1 MKNTTF
7 YLDLFHL
14 TMGYTSL
21 YYQIFYG
28 PTHLA
33 SEIVMVLVVL
43 VCLVKT
49 FMYMKVIEQYSVI
62 VTMLTNVLLDL
73 GVFLTFYMILM
84 LFLSQVF
91 TIIVPSNQKNI

>member
-1 MKNTTF
+1 
-7 YLDLFHL
+7 
-14 TMGYTSL
+14 
-21 YYQIFYG
+21 
-28 PTHLA
+28 
-33 SEIVMVLVVL
+33 
-43 VCLVKT
+43 
-49 FMYMKVIEQYSVI
+49 MYMKVIEQYSVI